1 MIVISGFDELLQK
14 YKELPDVGWLYVDSS
29 FDIESMNDIHNGKY
43 FLAENEDEEM
53 DFEENYGTFLEA
65 PIFTAIIENKLENS
79 PGSTKEDLL
88 EATTYY
94 LENDDFLD

>member
-14 YKELPDVGWLYVDSS
+14 YKELPDVGWLYVESS
-29 FDIESMNDIHNGKY
+29 FDIESKDDIHNGRY
-43 FLAENEDEEM
+43 YLSENDDEEM

-79 PGSTKEDLL
+79 PNSTKEDLFV
-88 EATTYY
+88 ATMYY
-94 LENDDFLD
+94 LENDEFLD